1 MSNAQTQSPK
11 EAVFHAQSLI
21 DNNQFTLAEEQAR
34 EILVVLPG
42 DINALRVLG
51 TALRKQRRNSEAQQ
65 HLAHVV
71 RQQPKFALAQQELG
85 LCLAHQGEFQAA
97 ITHLETATQLDASLS
112 AAWQGLAIAHGA
124 LGNEEASQNALHQ
137 QLQHSSQAPELVEA
151 MQDFN
156 ARRIAEAEKKAR
168 NYLKKHPTDVSA
180 IRLLADIAIKLK
192 LYRDAENLLERALEL
207 APDFHLARLNYA
219 SALHGRQRP
228 QEALEQIAILEKND
242 NVNPAY
248 LTLKAAAQAQLGELE
263 EAALTYNYLIE
274 HYPVQANIIM
284 SLGHTHKAI
293 GAQDEAIA
301 AYLET
306 IKLSP
311 SLGEAYWSLANMKV
325 FKFSDELLAQ
335 MLELTNEDKLSRE
348 DAYHLAFALGKAYE
362 DRKEFSLSFEYY
374 QKGNDIKAAIER
386 YSADANHS
394 DTQRSID
401 ICTPELFADT
411 SLGCQQADP
420 IFIVGL
426 PRSGSTL
433 IEQILAS
440 HSQVD
445 GTKELPDIIAMARQ
459 LSGRRKKTDP
469 SNYPEILAQLTAE
482 ERLKL
487 GQEYLA
493 RAAAQ
498 RGNAPFFIDKM
509 PNNFAHIGLIQLI
522 LPNARIIDAR
532 RHPMAAC
539 FGGYKQLFASGQ
551 RFSYRLEDIGRY
563 YQDYVQLMSH
573 FDEVLPGRIHRVC
586 YENMVTDTEHEIQ
599 RLLAYCD
606 LPFEESCLNFYK
618 TERAVRTASSE
629 QVRQPIY
636 TSAVELWKEYSEAIT
651 PLQQL
656 LQRNIESYERMI

>member
-1 MSNAQTQSPK
+1 MSNAQTQSLK

-34 EILVVLPG
+34 EILVVVPG

-51 TALRKQRRNSEAQQ
+51 TALRKQQRNSEAQQ

-85 LCLAHQGEFQAA
+85 LCLAHLGEFEAA
-97 ITHLETATQLDASLS
+97 IPHLATATQLDASLS
-112 AAWQGLAIAHGA
+112 AAWQGLANAHGA
-124 LGNEEASQNALHQ
+124 LGNEDASRAALHQ

-156 ARRIAEAEKKAR
+156 ARRIAEAEQKVR
-168 NYLKKHPTDVSA
+168 NYLKNHPTDVSA
-180 IRLLADIAIKLK
+180 IRLLAEIAIKLK
-192 LYRDAENLLERALEL
+192 LYQDAEKLLERALEL

-263 EAALTYNYLIE
+263 EAVLTYNYLIE
-274 HYPVQANIIM
+274 HYPVQANIVM

-293 GAQDEAIA
+293 GTQEEAIA

-306 IKLSP
+306 IKLNP
-311 SLGEAYWSLANMKV
+311 NLGEAYWSLANMKV
-325 FKFSDELLAQ
+325 FKFSDELLTQ
-335 MLELTNEDKLSRE
+335 MHELANGGKLTRE

-362 DRKEFSLSFEYY
+362 DRKEFKRSFEYY
-374 QKGNDIKAAIER
+374 EKGNNIKALIER
-386 YSADANHS
+386 YSADANHA
-394 DTQRSID
+394 DTQRSITT
-401 ICTPELFADT
+401 CTTALFADT
-411 SLGCQQADP
+411 SLGCQRPDP
-420 IFIVGL
+420 IFVVGL

-445 GTKELPDIIAMARQ
+445 GTKELPDIIAMARR
-459 LSGRRKKTDP
+459 LAGRTKKTDA
-469 SNYPEILAQLTAE
+469 SKYPEILAELSAE
-482 ERLKL
+482 ERLQL
-487 GQEYLA
+487 GEEYLQ

-522 LPNARIIDAR
+522 LPNAKIIDAR

-586 YENMVTDTEHEIQ
+586 YENMVNDTENEIKK
-599 RLLAYCD
+599 LLEYCH
-606 LPFEESCLNFYK
+606 LNYEEACVNFHQ
-618 TERAVRTASSE
+618 TERSVRTASSE

-636 TSAVELWKEYSEAIT
+636 TSAVALWKEYNEALT
-651 PLQQL
+651 PLQDL
-656 LQRNIESYERMI
+656 LAPTIKSYEKAI

>member
-1 MSNAQTQSPK
+1 MSNAHTQSLK

-34 EILVVLPG
+34 EILVVVPG

-51 TALRKQRRNSEAQQ
+51 TALRKQQRNSEAQQ
-65 HLAHVV
+65 HLAQVV

-85 LCLAHQGEFQAA
+85 LCLAHLGEFEAA
-97 ITHLETATQLDASLS
+97 VPHLEAATQLDASLS
-112 AAWQGLAIAHGA
+112 AAWQGLANAHGA
-124 LGNEEASQNALHQ
+124 LGNEDASRAALHQ

-156 ARRIAEAEKKAR
+156 ARRIAEAEQKVR
-168 NYLKKHPTDVSA
+168 NYLKTHPTDVSA
-180 IRLLADIAIKLK
+180 IRLLAEIAIKLK
-192 LYRDAENLLERALEL
+192 LYKDAEKLLERALEL

-263 EAALTYNYLIE
+263 EAVLTYNYLIE
-274 HYPVQANIIM
+274 HYPVQANIVM

-293 GAQDEAIA
+293 GAQEDAIA
-301 AYLET
+301 AYLDT
-306 IKLSP
+306 IKLNP
-311 SLGEAYWSLANMKV
+311 NLGEAYWSLANMKV

-335 MLELTNEDKLSRE
+335 MHELANGGKLTRE

-362 DRKEFSLSFEYY
+362 DRKEFKRSFEYY
-374 QKGNDIKAAIER
+374 EKGNNIKAVIER
-386 YSADANHS
+386 YSADANHA
-394 DTQRSID
+394 DTQRSITT
-401 ICTPELFADT
+401 CTPALFADT
-411 SLGCQQADP
+411 SLGCQRPDP
-420 IFIVGL
+420 IFVVGL

-445 GTKELPDIIAMARQ
+445 GTKELPDIIAMARR
-459 LSGRRKKTDP
+459 LAGRTKKTDA
-469 SNYPEILAQLTAE
+469 SKYPEILAELSAE
-482 ERLKL
+482 ERLQL
-487 GQEYLA
+487 GEEYLQ

-522 LPNARIIDAR
+522 LPNAKIIDAR

-573 FDEVLPGRIHRVC
+573 FDEVLPGRVHRVC
-586 YENMVTDTEHEIQ
+586 YENMVNDTENEIKK
-599 RLLAYCD
+599 LLDYCQ
-606 LPFEESCLNFYK
+606 LSFEETCVNFHQ
-618 TERAVRTASSE
+618 TERSVRTASSE

-636 TSAVELWKEYSEAIT
+636 TSAVALWKEYNEALS
-651 PLQQL
+651 PLQDL
-656 LQRNIESYERMI
+656 LAPTIKSYEKAI